1 MGFNRNNYIRIKEEY
16 NGKYRRAEE
25 AAKLRRAEVEMSV
38 PGIVEI
44 NQKLSL
50 TGIEVMEA
58 AMQNNMAAIENI
70 RKRNDALLKKRAELL
85 TKAGYPSDYT
95 EIKYE
100 CEICGD
106 TGAVDNKMCVCMRK
120 KLVEAGFESS
130 GMSHL
135 IRSQTFS
142 NFSLDYYKGSPD
154 EYKRMSA
161 IYKILVQYAE
171 NFDISKSGNIA
182 MFGGTGLGKTHLS
195 SAIASRIIEGGHD
208 VYYIGA
214 QGMMSDFEY
223 NRFGN
228 SSMGAVD
235 GDVDRYTE
243 CDLLIIDDLGTEV
256 TNQFTTSCLY
266 NVINTR
272 LNKKKPTLI
281 STNLTQEEFRRR
293 YWDRITSRVFGE
305 YLILPFVGTDVRSQK
320 IMKK

>member
-25 AAKLRRAEVEMSV
+25 EAKLRRHEVELTV
-38 PGIVEI
+38 PGVAEI
-44 NQKLSL
+44 NKQLSL
-50 TGIEVMEA
+50 TGIEIMEA
-58 AMQNNMAAIENI
+58 AMKNDMAAIDNI
-70 RKRNDALLKKRAELL
+70 KEKNLELMEKRACLL
-85 TKAGYPSDYT
+85 VEAGYPFDYT

-100 CEICGD
+100 CPLCGD
-106 TGAVDNKMCVCMRK
+106 TGAIDNKMCICMRK

-130 GMSHL
+130 GMSGL
-135 IRSQTFS
+135 IREQSFS
-142 NFSLDYYKGSPD
+142 NFSLDYYRQSPE

-161 IYKILVQYAE
+161 IYNLLLQYAE
-171 NFDISKSGNIA
+171 KFQVGESKNIA

-195 SAIASRIIEGGHD
+195 SAVAGKIIEGGHD

-214 QGMMSDFEY
+214 QGMISDFEY

-228 SSMGAVD
+228 SSMGSVD
-235 GDVDRYTE
+235 GDIDRYIE

-256 TNQFTTSCLY
+256 NNQFTTSCLY

-281 STNLTQEEFRRR
+281 STNLTPDEFRHR

-305 YLILPFVGTDVRSQK
+305 YVILPFVGKDVRSQK
-320 IMKK
+320 INKR